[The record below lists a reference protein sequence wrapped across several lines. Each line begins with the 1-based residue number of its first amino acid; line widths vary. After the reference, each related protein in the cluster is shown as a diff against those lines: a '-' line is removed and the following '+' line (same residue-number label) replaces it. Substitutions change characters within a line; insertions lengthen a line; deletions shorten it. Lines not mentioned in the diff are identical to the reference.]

1 MLIAI
6 IILAW
11 LLVNTWT
18 ALIYFT
24 YFYDEIIEKEDISF
38 IIWYTV
44 FGIVGLFAGWICY
57 KLNKFKNKKE
67 VTKNESS
74 KN

>member
-11 LLVNTWT
+11 LLVNTWA

-24 YFYDEIIEKEDISF
+24 YFYDEIIEKVDVPF
-38 IIWYTV
+38 IIFYTV
-44 FGIVGLFAGWICY
+44 FGVVGVFAGWICY
-57 KLNKFKNKKE
+57 KLDKFKNKKRG
-67 VTKNESS
+67 NENG
-74 KN
+74 KK